1 MTSAMKVDFSNT
13 NVTVSPST
21 PVILVDQISESEW
34 LHNVKNVTSGQISF
48 AMESEF
54 MKSF

>member
-1 MTSAMKVDFSNT
+1 MKVDFSNT